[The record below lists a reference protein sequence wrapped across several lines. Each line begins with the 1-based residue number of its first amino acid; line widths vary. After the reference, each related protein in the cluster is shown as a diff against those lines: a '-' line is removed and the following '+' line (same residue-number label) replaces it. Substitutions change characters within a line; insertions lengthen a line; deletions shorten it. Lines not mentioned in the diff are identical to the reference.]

1 MSVVYGRVIF
11 TQLTMEF
18 YLISSGSD
26 TNKIIVIMRRA
37 QNYRFS
43 SNNNNNNIN

>member
-18 YLISSGSD
+18 YLISSVA

-43 SNNNNNNIN
+43 SNNNNNIN